1 MATAVDDSFCVVCWI
16 SKVDSNML
24 RLKCNHKVCLEC
36 SQSCGSIT
44 CPLDQAIDDRT
55 AEQRVF
61 LQREANQDSPSL
73 TEMIRYLVESIRTT
87 ETRREEVLTTIE
99 TDSDFMLQR
108 LQSREAE
115 LQGCLL
121 DSARAKTDAILAGQH
136 KSIPPPVSLKSPL
149 LYTFFPGA
157 GTVGAWNQVEY
168 TACDEF
174 NNVSYLLK
182 PKCCMKAY
190 CCFKCHDKREGHSW
204 KNAIETICLYC
215 DAVQPYK
222 TLPNHCA
229 QCKAYHSAMNSKS
242 K

>member
-1 MATAVDDSFCVVCWI
+1 
-16 SKVDSNML
+16 
-24 RLKCNHKVCLEC
+24 
-36 SQSCGSIT
+36 
-44 CPLDQAIDDRT
+44 LDQAIDDRT

-87 ETRREEVLTTIE
+87 ETRREEVLATIE
-99 TDSDFMLQR
+99 ADSDFMLRR

-115 LQGCLL
+115 LQACLL

-168 TACDEF
+168 TATI
-174 NNVSYLLK
+174 NAKVTLGKMPSRPYVSI
-182 PKCCMKAY
+182 A
-190 CCFKCHDKREGHSW
+190 
-204 KNAIETICLYC
+204 
-215 DAVQPYK
+215 
-222 TLPNHCA
+222 TLCSLI
-229 QCKAYHSAMNSKS
+229 KLFRTTVHSARPITVL
-242 K
+242 